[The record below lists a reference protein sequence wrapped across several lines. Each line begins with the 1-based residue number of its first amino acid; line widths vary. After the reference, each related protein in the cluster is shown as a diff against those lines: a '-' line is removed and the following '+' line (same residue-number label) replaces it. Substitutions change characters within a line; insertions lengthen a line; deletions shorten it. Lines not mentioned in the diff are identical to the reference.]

1 MHITFTEGW
10 YNIRGNAVN
19 VGGMSFELVEDFK
32 VGKDGEGYVTV
43 DGSSQ
48 AGFPARNIRIKCR
61 QGGYVTGSS
70 QLSRIP
76 EGVSMLKACINVT
89 PFAII
94 RQTAPTAHCEYRA
107 PGVS

>member
-76 EGVSMLKACINVT
+76 EGVSMLKALKQSADAKHMDFTQKQSSGRSCSRRN
-89 PFAII
+89 
-94 RQTAPTAHCEYRA
+94 
-107 PGVS
+107 